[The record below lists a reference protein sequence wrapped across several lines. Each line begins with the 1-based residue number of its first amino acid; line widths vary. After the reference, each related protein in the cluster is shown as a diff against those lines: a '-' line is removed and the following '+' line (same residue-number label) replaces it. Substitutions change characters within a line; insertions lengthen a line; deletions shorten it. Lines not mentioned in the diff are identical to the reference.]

1 MKKEGI
7 LRGILKKKFKTANAI
22 KKLLIYFA
30 CLQISNQHLSYKTNK
45 KTQNLLSFCTL
56 PPIQSE
62 ANLNMAKMNT

>member
-45 KTQNLLSFCTL
+45 KTQNLLSFCTFL
-56 PPIQSE
+56 EKIE
-62 ANLNMAKMNT
+62 